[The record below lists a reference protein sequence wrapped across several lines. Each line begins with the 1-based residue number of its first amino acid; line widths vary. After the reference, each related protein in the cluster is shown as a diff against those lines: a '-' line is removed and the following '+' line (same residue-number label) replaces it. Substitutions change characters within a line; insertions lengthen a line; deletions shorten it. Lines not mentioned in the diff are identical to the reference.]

1 MSQYERLI
9 TEGAALRRQQVLL
22 LGAPTFLFAVA
33 AYALSKS
40 PADGLLSAAL
50 ALMLT
55 PVSVNGLLLL
65 GSVRYRAAWRR
76 SCQVRAERARLR
88 QALAERLNA
97 FRVRARGES
106 FKKAY
111 GLAGR
116 DIRSLE
122 EALAV
127 GMHRER
133 REVFVTAFMRSG
145 VVVRVTASIG
155 SSYRCRPADDP
166 AKWRDHIDRLRCDEV
181 RQYHNHPVYEGS
193 TTPSAGDIRTSRQFE
208 KLLGAHASKLR
219 SFIICW
225 NRVGEWRVIEYDAR
239 GGHWMHDAFDI
250 ARQEAGLSDQ
260 RGGSTLLTGIEI
272 P

>member
-1 MSQYERLI
+1 M
-9 TEGAALRRQQVLL
+9 LRRQQVLL
-22 LGAPTFLFAVA
+22 LGASTFLFAVA
-33 AYALSKS
+33 AYALSES
-40 PADGLLSAAL
+40 PANGLMSASL
-50 ALMLT
+50 ALVLT
-55 PVSVNGLLLL
+55 PVSLHALLLL
-65 GSVRYRAAWRR
+65 GSVKYRVAWRR
-76 SCQVRAERARLR
+76 SCQVRAERVRLQ
-88 QALAERLNA
+88 QALADRFNA

-111 GLAGR
+111 GLVGR
-116 DIRSLE
+116 DVRSLE

-155 SSYRCRPADDP
+155 SLYRCRPADDP
-166 AKWRDHIDRLRCDEV
+166 AKWRDHVDRLRCDEI
-181 RQYHNHPVYEGS
+181 RQYHNHPVFEGS

-250 ARQEAGLSDQ
+250 ARQQAGLSDP
-260 RGGSTLLTGIEI
+260 RCGSKLSAMTKFNK
-272 P
+272 